1 MYILNASPLSGI
13 SIMHMFSQ
21 FRFIFKQC
29 FREKQCLVLMRS
41 RVLVNRGSALT
52 WPRCQSLRCDWCFS
66 FLSAKSVLIQGCE
79 DLAPCVLGKPCPFD
93 SLCWSSVGLEQLGSV
108 LCGRERACF
117 RRRAVP
123 RHRQVTVALR
133 PVALAP
139 PVTLTS
145 VGAIHSVSFVT
156 VLLVWRSRPH
166 GNLRI
171 PEAGR
176 WIRQDAGARG
186 RRDSALLCRS
196 LSHTTFAAG
205 HTRAS
210 HLSLQMLL
218 DI

>member
-1 MYILNASPLSGI
+1 
-13 SIMHMFSQ
+13 
-21 FRFIFKQC
+21 
-29 FREKQCLVLMRS
+29 MRS

-52 WPRCQSLRCDWCFS
+52 WPRCQSLRCDCCFS

-108 LCGRERACF
+108 LCGRERARF
-117 RRRAVP
+117 RRRAVL

-176 WIRQDAGARG
+176 WIRQKMLGLQGAGTPPSSAGRFLTTRSPLATRG
-186 RRDSALLCRS
+186 PHTSRFRCYWIFDS
-196 LSHTTFAAG
+196 
-205 HTRAS
+205 
-210 HLSLQMLL
+210 
-218 DI
+218 